1 MKRPGWRQ
9 RSARP
14 VKPFT
19 IHVVEG
25 IEETA
30 PIAAKKR
37 GRGRP
42 PDPRTNYIH
51 KQVAMLVHIVERLFP
66 HWKKSKVLA
75 ALTGDGRY
83 GGEKSTIFEILRKH
97 RSENLKEASE
107 VTLDVHSTAHRW
119 LLRFL
124 PDLEIRPHPKDRL
137 IKELIDQDAQ
147 LDPKQLD
154 LSGE

>member
-25 IEETA
+25 VEETA
-30 PIAAKKR
+30 PIADKKR

-42 PDPRTNYIH
+42 PDPRTSYIH
-51 KQVAMLVHIVERLFP
+51 KQVATFIHIIERLFP
-66 HWKKSKVLA
+66 YWKKRRVHA
-75 ALTGDGRY
+75 ALNDHYRIGR
-83 GGEKSTIFEILRKH
+83 TALFDIAQKH
-97 RSENLKEASE
+97 RSEAPEQAAE
-107 VTLDVHSTAHRW
+107 ITIDVQDPVHRW
-119 LLRFL
+119 LWPFIFPHHQGEAHPHDGRIE
-124 PDLEIRPHPKDRL
+124 PD
-137 IKELIDQDAQ
+137 DQR
-147 LDPKQLD
+147 DPKQFD